1 MIDKRMEWK
10 RLGRLAW
17 QNANSQDV
25 SYDSSS
31 FIYGYMQAMED
42 VQDQLDKANEEREQA
57 IKDLKRADSIL
68 DTIDQLCDTLGKIK

>member
-25 SYDSSS
+25 VYDSSS

-42 VQDQLDKANEEREQA
+42 TQAQLDKANEEREQA
-57 IKDLKRADSIL
+57 IKDLERADKIL
-68 DTIDQLCDTLGKIK
+68 DSIDQICDTLDRIK